1 MRSGLAGRERRQAQ
15 DVRTDHSPNWTDRGR
30 TTVPWLVAAGVLC
43 AAPRNGI
50 AAAFR
55 PRHLLRTLHSAVT
68 PYGSDTLAANRMG
81 TSMRLGAW
89 PTAAAF
95 LLLIGVTGL
104 VSLRKDL
111 LSPVKVTL
119 ANAIYSIDLN
129 KAGPILNDY
138 DFGGYFDV
146 VGIPPFIDGRAEL
159 YGQTYILRYD
169 SALSLRNLPDFL
181 RLLEEYR
188 IGATLRSRR
197 RPSPCS
203 IGCRIGNASMPMTS
217 PSCTCAR

>member
-1 MRSGLAGRERRQAQ
+1 
-15 DVRTDHSPNWTDRGR
+15 
-30 TTVPWLVAAGVLC
+30 
-43 AAPRNGI
+43 
-50 AAAFR
+50 
-55 PRHLLRTLHSAVT
+55 
-68 PYGSDTLAANRMG
+68 
-81 TSMRLGAW
+81 MRLGAW

-111 LSPVKVTL
+111 LSPVKVTP
-119 ANAIYSIDLN
+119 ANAIHSIDLN

-146 VGIPPFIDGRAEL
+146 VGIPPFIGGHAEL

-169 SALSLRNLPDFL
+169 SALSLRNLPHRRDIV
-181 RLLEEYR
+181 R
-188 IGATLRSRR
+188 TSRR

-203 IGCRIGNASMPMTS
+203 IDCRIGNASMPMTS
-217 PSCTCAR
+217 LSCTCGAELPTHQN